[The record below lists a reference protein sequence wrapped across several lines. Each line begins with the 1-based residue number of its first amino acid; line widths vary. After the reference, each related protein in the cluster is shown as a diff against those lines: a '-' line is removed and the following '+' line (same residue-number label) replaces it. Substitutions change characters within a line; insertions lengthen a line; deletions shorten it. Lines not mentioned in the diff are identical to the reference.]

1 MLALV
6 LTLLACSGAPVD
18 DSAGDTADSAETD
31 VPAGPG
37 TLALS
42 FRMDDDYLETI
53 AENGQS
59 AVGTFGGSIYAE
71 ADATSIGPND
81 DAVPLQSFSVD
92 NVDLSADGGPTATL
106 LVTDPMN
113 TQIVWV
119 LGCLDIDVPAD
130 GCGDVGDP
138 ITIPNEN
145 KVQVVAGAETPFQVY
160 MGMLRP

>member
-1 MLALV
+1 MLALL
-6 LTLLACSGAPVD
+6 LTLLACSGAPAD
-18 DSAGDTADSAETD
+18 DSGDTAADTDTSAPT
-31 VPAGPG
+31 GPG

-42 FRMDDDYLETI
+42 FRMDDDYLSTI

-71 ADATSIGPND
+71 ADATSVGPNE
-81 DAVPLQSFSVD
+81 DAAPLQSFSVE

-106 LVTDPMN
+106 LVTDPMDA
-113 TQIVWV
+113 QIVWI

-145 KVQVVAGAETPFQVY
+145 KVQVVAGTETPFQVY